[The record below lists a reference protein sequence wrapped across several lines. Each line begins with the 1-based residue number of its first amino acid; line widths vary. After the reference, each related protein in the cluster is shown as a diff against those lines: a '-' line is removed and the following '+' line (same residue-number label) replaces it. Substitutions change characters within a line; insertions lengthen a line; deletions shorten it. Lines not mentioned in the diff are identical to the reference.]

1 LSRSGRLW
9 TYEEL
14 CGCHASAGRRHGVA
28 APAADSGLCPCPG
41 AVVNFYMNE
50 KKKVVVTGQ
59 DVCDCSCSH
68 SDEEVSA

>member
-1 LSRSGRLW
+1 
-9 TYEEL
+9 
-14 CGCHASAGRRHGVA
+14 
-28 APAADSGLCPCPG
+28 
-41 AVVNFYMNE
+41 VVNFYMNE